1 MAENTKSHE
10 TCSTLSTNALDVYIF
25 FQGRRMWP
33 LARES
38 ADPVER
44 VGSWKKRGRDS
55 RSSVKRCFQEEK
67 GGDWAGEQ
75 MWQLGHLSF
84 SMRSW
89 ENLVFFKYPWGWE
102 DQAST
107 RVRLRA
113 ARRVLGLPGT
123 DFGCHFRPL
132 KHYFR

>member
-1 MAENTKSHE
+1 
-10 TCSTLSTNALDVYIF
+10 
-25 FQGRRMWP
+25 MWP
-33 LARES
+33 LARKS
-38 ADPVER
+38 VDPVER
-44 VGSWKKRGRDS
+44 VGSWKQRGRDS

-123 DFGCHFRPL
+123 DFGCHFRPSKQYVRPSMAL
-132 KHYFR
+132 WRARQASDPAKLIEVEG